1 MGADRDWNKPETPKF
16 TVVVGTGFLIDREG
30 HFITAAHVA
39 NIKQVGGANVRLT
52 AGIRQKSGGGSGQ
65 SFNVVGTDEDHDL
78 ALCQV
83 NEFRVFTPAQ
93 SPTAKS
99 MRAADAKPLPSGT
112 VRTDARHPFASLGIA
127 SNPPETGDLAL
138 VTGFPLGSWT
148 PTVQL
153 GLVAAVETLYP
164 PPTPPL
170 GVHKDSGHLLQIS
183 VSANHGNSGGPVID
197 LVTGKVI
204 GVYCKLCLL
213 RLHLAANY
221 AGTSA
226 PLNPRA

>member
-1 MGADRDWNKPETPKF
+1 MLRSVERGTEGMDLCGLSPVTVRPWASSAGPQLDVSVESGPVSPGLSASTKCTARLEVWNSY
-16 TVVVGTGFLIDREG
+16 
-30 HFITAAHVA
+30 ITA
-39 NIKQVGGANVRLT
+39 QFLYG
-52 AGIRQKSGGGSGQ
+52 
-65 SFNVVGTDEDHDL
+65 
-78 ALCQV
+78 
-83 NEFRVFTPAQ
+83 
-93 SPTAKS
+93 
-99 MRAADAKPLPSGT
+99 
-112 VRTDARHPFASLGIA
+112 TDARHPFASLGIA